1 MRPCEVGRGDEEDGR
16 FRADPTLSKG
26 GDGRVD
32 SIVGVER
39 NQGGC
44 RLTAKGGGGGGNSR
58 QCSGNYKAVTLCKQ
72 DGKVNMKSEIVSGHY
87 LPSL

>member
-16 FRADPTLSKG
+16 FQADPTLSKG

-44 RLTAKGGGGGGNSR
+44 RLTAKGGGGEETADN
-58 QCSGNYKAVTLCKQ
+58 AVEITKQSLCANKM
-72 DGKVNMKSEIVSGHY
+72 GRLI
-87 LPSL
+87 